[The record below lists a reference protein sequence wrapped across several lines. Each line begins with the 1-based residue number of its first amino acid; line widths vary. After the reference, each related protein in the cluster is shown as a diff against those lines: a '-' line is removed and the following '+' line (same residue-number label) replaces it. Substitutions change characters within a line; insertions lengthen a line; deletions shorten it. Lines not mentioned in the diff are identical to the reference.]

1 MSSLKDKKSHFWNTG
16 IDTDHI
22 VTLEGADSINR
33 LLAHS
38 DFDSLD
44 MPEITTQFSAFN
56 SQEALLDIK
65 TIDDFHDSTLFMDTL
80 VEKTPHFPVE
90 IIAVIDEPQKPI
102 ILKNSDTALA
112 NTDNNSI
119 ITALSRSDTIISVAN
134 SAGYPD
140 TSVMLADVTIA
151 ATAIPTALDNIT
163 VAPSAPVTMPADTV
177 LRNDST
183 QPISAYQAHQP
194 FNSPREVD
202 KYDKSVSEALSA
214 DVFACPTENISSLAD
229 NHTPVE
235 KVADDAALILNNFV
249 TQTALHQAT
258 RSDFDKHIQ
267 TSVTFTSTIN
277 ETVHNSEW
285 ALFKAEQEKSHAHL
299 KKRITQLEKS
309 IRTAVLFSILAGI
322 LAGVSLIA
330 AVSGLV

>member
-56 SQEALLDIK
+56 SHEALLDIK

-80 VEKTPHFPVE
+80 VEKIPHFPVE

-163 VAPSAPVTMPADTV
+163 VAPSASVIVSADTIV
-177 LRNDST
+177 QST
-183 QPISAYQAHQP
+183 NIQKPMSAYQAHQP

-202 KYDKSVSEALSA
+202 KYDKPVSEALSA

-235 KVADDAALILNNFV
+235 KVADDAAILNNFV